1 VQLVIRKYSSGN
13 SFWAE
18 QWTTSVKS
26 VVAYFITSHLWFLQI
41 GSRSNPKGDG
51 VGPFGLGTIY
61 DSPSWCAS
69 VLALV
74 RARPLRITHAAFF
87 VRAIELWRMFR
98 DPRFDINNGLG

>member
-51 VGPFGLGTIY
+51 VGPFGLGMIY

-74 RARPLRITHAAFF
+74 LALEDNSCCFLRKGDRTVAD
-87 VRAIELWRMFR
+87 V
-98 DPRFDINNGLG
+98 